1 MFNTSW
7 QEQHS
12 EIYKE
17 KTVSAMEASKNI
29 QRKDS
34 ECDGVVQK
42 YTKKRQWVWWS
53 RPKIYKEKT
62 VSVMES
68 SKDIQRKDSEC
79 DGVVQRSWLI
89 WCIKWMVCYH
99 ELTYTTEDSGV
110 LTIVAFLWCC
120 IIAHRYLWT
129 GPYVAPLFLFF
140 FFLYKHRLFFHINNI
155 LQLSMYHCMTYI
167 Q

>member
-1 MFNTSW
+1 
-7 QEQHS
+7 
-12 EIYKE
+12 
-17 KTVSAMEASKNI
+17 MESSKNI

-53 RPKIYKEKT
+53 RPKIYQEKT

-120 IIAHRYLWT
+120 IIAQLMISALKRCLVRLYLHLLVGGHMFYLHYLCYLRIVVSNTSCGVQHVMWCLT
-129 GPYVAPLFLFF
+129 RIVVS
-140 FFLYKHRLFFHINNI
+140 N
-155 LQLSMYHCMTYI
+155 TYCGV
-167 Q
+167 